1 VSIAHEFELAASRRN
16 WHIHMKTPKA
26 LLLYQETNGSEPVR
40 KLLEGEGCLVDQIPL
55 DSQTDAH
62 IDFCVVVFDIPRLT
76 ARLLEV
82 LRAWR
87 DEAPDTVLLV
97 IGSRAAPATRIAVLE
112 TGADAYFTK
121 PVAVAELRAR
131 VRAALRRFRSH
142 NASIRRFPFGSAII
156 DLEARMILGTGRDAR
171 LTPTEC
177 GILEHLAL
185 HMNQTVHSAE
195 LVRTL
200 WGDDPQKGVHSLR
213 LFIRKLRNKLEP
225 DPAHPRYLVTE
236 PAVGYRLQTGPESL
250 SSKSVNS

>member
-1 VSIAHEFELAASRRN
+1 
-16 WHIHMKTPKA
+16 MKTPRA
-26 LLLYQETNGSEPVR
+26 LLLYEETDGIELLR
-40 KLLEGEGCLVDQIPL
+40 KVLEDEGCLVEDAPL
-55 DSQTDAH
+55 ESHTTPAATSL
-62 IDFCVVVFDIPRLT
+62 CVVVFDIHRLT

-82 LRAWR
+82 IRTWR
-87 DEAPDTVLLV
+87 DQVSETVLLV
-97 IGSRAAPATRIAVLE
+97 IGSRTAPATRVAILE
-112 TGADAYFTK
+112 TGVDAFLTK

-131 VRAALRRFRSH
+131 VRAALRRFRSQ
-142 NASIRRFPFGSAII
+142 NASVRRLSFGFGIV
-156 DLEARMILGTGRDAR
+156 DLEARMILGNGRDAR

-185 HMNQTVHSAE
+185 HLNQTVPSID

-236 PAVGYRLQTGPESL
+236 PAVGYRLQTGPEAALTKSL
-250 SSKSVNS
+250 E